1 VAEQSRLTA
10 SRLGR
15 LGQLGRLAGGLAAGA
30 LGEGARRLAQGQR
43 PAVDDLLLT
52 PANARR
58 LAASLAEMR
67 GAAMKLGQLLSMD
80 GGAVLPPAFSELLA
94 RLREDAHAMPL
105 GQVAAVLKQSW
116 GEGWD
121 ARFERFH
128 FTPLAAASIG
138 QVHAAVLRGGDR
150 LAIKLQYPG
159 VRDSIDSDIDN
170 VAALLRL
177 ARLLPASM
185 DVTPLLAEA
194 KHQLHLEA
202 DYRQEAAALERY
214 RALLAGDPR
223 YQVPAVRAELSTDS
237 VLAMDYLDGD
247 PVETLANAPAALRDG
262 VASALLDL
270 ALREVFDWGLVQTD
284 PNFANYRFE
293 RGSGRLQLL
302 DFGATRDYPAA
313 HSAALRELLH
323 ACLAGDDADLAAAA
337 VAVGYLAADDAPAY
351 RAEVI
356 GLLRTATEPARHPG
370 AYDFGRC
377 DLAGRMRDALL
388 RIRVEL
394 GFTRLPPPGIL
405 FLHRKLGGLY
415 LLLRHLRARVA
426 VAERVAPWLEPA
438 ALAERAQA

>member
-1 VAEQSRLTA
+1 MAEQSRLTA

-15 LGQLGRLAGGLAAGA
+15 LGLLGRLAGGLAGGA
-30 LGEGARRLAQGQR
+30 IGEGARRLAQGQR
-43 PAVDDLLLT
+43 PAVGDLLLT
-52 PANARR
+52 PGNARR
-58 LAASLAEMR
+58 LAGHLAEMR

-105 GQVAAVLKQSW
+105 GQVAAVLKQAW

-138 QVHAAVLRGGDR
+138 QVHAAVLRGGER

-177 ARLLPASM
+177 ARLLPATM
-185 DVTPLLAEA
+185 DVAPLLAEA
-194 KHQLHLEA
+194 KRQLHLEA
-202 DYRQEAAALERY
+202 DYRQEAAALDRY

-223 YQVPAVRAELSTDS
+223 YQVPAVHAALSDER
-237 VLAMDYLDGD
+237 VLAMEFLDGE
-247 PVETLANAPAALRDG
+247 PVETLANAPAALRDE
-262 VASALLDL
+262 AATALLDL
-270 ALREVFDWGLVQTD
+270 ALHEVFDWGLVQTD
-284 PNFANYRFE
+284 PNFANYRVE
-293 RGSGRLQLL
+293 RASGRLQLL
-302 DFGATRDYPAA
+302 DFGATRDYPAEHA
-313 HSAALRELLH
+313 AALRELLR
-323 ACLAGDDADLAAAA
+323 ACLDGDDADLAAAA
-337 VAVGYLAADDAPAY
+337 TAVGYLAPDDAPAY
-351 RAEVI
+351 RAEVVA
-356 GLLRTATEPARHPG
+356 LLRTATEPARHPG
-370 AYDFGRC
+370 RYDFGRC

-394 GFTRLPPPGIL
+394 GFTRLPPPDIL

-415 LLLRHLRARVA
+415 LLLRHLGARVA
-426 VAERVAPWLEPA
+426 VAERVAPWLESGP
-438 ALAERAQA
+438 LPERVRA

>member
-15 LGQLGRLAGGLAAGA
+15 LGLLGRLAGGLAGGA
-30 LGEGARRLAQGQR
+30 IGEGARRLAQGQR
-43 PAVDDLLLT
+43 PAVGDLLLT
-52 PANARR
+52 PGNARR
-58 LAASLAEMR
+58 LADHLAEMR

-105 GQVAAVLKQSW
+105 GQVAAVLKQAW

-121 ARFERFH
+121 ARFQRFQ

-138 QVHAAVLRGGDR
+138 QVHAAVLRGGER

-177 ARLLPASM
+177 ARLLPPSM
-185 DVTPLLAEA
+185 DVAPLLAEA
-194 KHQLHLEA
+194 KRQLHLEA

-214 RALLAGDPR
+214 HALLAGDPR
-223 YQVPAVRAELSTDS
+223 YQVPAVHAALTGDN

-247 PVETLANAPAALRDG
+247 PVETLATAPAARRDE
-262 VASALLDL
+262 AATALLEL

-284 PNFANYRFE
+284 PNFANYRVE

-302 DFGATRDYPAA
+302 DFGATRDYPAEN
-313 HSAALRELLH
+313 SVALRNLLQ
-323 ACLAGDDADLAAAA
+323 ACVAGDDADLAGAA
-337 VAVGYLAADDAPAY
+337 VAVGYLAEDDAPAY
-351 RAEVI
+351 RAEVV
-356 GLLRTATEPARHPG
+356 GLLRLATSPARHPG
-370 AYDFGRC
+370 RYDFARC

-394 GFTRLPPPGIL
+394 GFTRLPPPGVL

-415 LLLRHLRARVA
+415 LLLRHLGARVA
-426 VAERVAPWLEPA
+426 VGECVAPWLETA
-438 ALAERAQA
+438 APAERARA